1 MWLCNQRAL
10 CPICDQIKAN
20 KAATKAL
27 WVLQTVDLPA
37 HYVRQHLT
45 LTTRFSGDLVADREL
60 LSAGT
65 VRLWQGPLLQGRKAS
80 KLCLGLVVSIE
91 NGPSNGMVHAHCL
104 WVGPELTKGH
114 LRKEWKRITAGLG
127 SEAHQVE
134 ITTRDDA
141 PELVAEV
148 CKYPLKH
155 SAVSPPQLVTL
166 WKARRHSHQTRWFGI
181 FHGKALQK
189 VTGLEKDELDEQF
202 KRFRQRQGKCKV
214 CGTEAP
220 PTYVQDYRAAA
231 QYLVHV
237 AHAARQARLTAHR
250 SAMGR
255 AHGTVRG
262 PP

>member
-1 MWLCNQRAL
+1 MWLCGQRAL
-10 CPICDQIKAN
+10 CPICDRIKAD

-27 WVLQTVDLPA
+27 FVLQVVDHPA
-37 HYVRQHLT
+37 HHVRQHLT
-45 LTTRFSGDLVADREL
+45 LTTRFSGNLVADREL

-104 WVGPELTKGH
+104 WVGPELQKGH
-114 LRKEWKRITAGLG
+114 LRREWKRITAELG
-127 SEAHQVE
+127 NEAHQVE
-134 ITTRDDA
+134 VTTRDDT
-141 PELVAEV
+141 PELVSEV
-148 CKYPLKH
+148 VKYPFKH
-155 SAVSPPQLVTL
+155 GVVSPPQLVTL

-189 VTGLEKDELDEQF
+189 VTGKTKDELGEAL
-202 KRFRQRQGKCKV
+202 KRFRQRQMACKV
-214 CGTEAP
+214 CGSEAP
-220 PTYVQDYRAAA
+220 PVYVRDFRAEA

-237 AHAARQARLTAHR
+237 AHAASQARLT
-250 SAMGR
+250 STGR
-255 AHGTVRG
+255 V